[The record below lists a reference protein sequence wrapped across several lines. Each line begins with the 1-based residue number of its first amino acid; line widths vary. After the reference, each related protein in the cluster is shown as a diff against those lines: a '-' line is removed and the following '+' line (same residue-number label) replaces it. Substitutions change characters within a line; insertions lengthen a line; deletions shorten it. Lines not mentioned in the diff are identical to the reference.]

1 VTIRYYFNG
10 GPNPL
15 KVSLFLEEAGLDY
28 EPVWIDI
35 LSGRQFDADFLHLNP
50 NAKVPVIVDGD
61 DVVFD
66 SNAILLYLGVKHGL
80 FVPEQGSPE
89 WAQLLSWLMFVASG
103 VGPYGG
109 QAVHFQHAAPEEIP
123 YAITRYLYEARRHFA
138 ILDAR
143 LADRPFLLGDVYSIA
158 DMALFGWAGFLP
170 RVIGEDG
177 AAAVP
182 HLRAWYAR
190 VSERPAAQRALA
202 LPRRFSA
209 GPPPQIRGNTT
220 LFRHLA

>member
-1 VTIRYYFNG
+1 MAIRYYFNG

-15 KVSLFLEEAGLDY
+15 KVSLFLEETGLDY

-35 LSGRQFDADFLHLNP
+35 LAGRQFDADFLRLNP

-66 SNAILLYLGVKHGL
+66 SNAILLHLAIKHGR
-80 FVPEQGSPE
+80 FVPAMDSPE
-89 WAQLLSWLMFVASG
+89 WPQMLSWLMFVASG

-109 QAVHFQHAAPEEIP
+109 QAVHFQHAAPEDIP
-123 YAITRYLYEARRHFA
+123 YAIKRYLYEARRHFGIA
-138 ILDAR
+138 DAR
-143 LADRPFLLGDVYSIA
+143 LADRPFLLGEDYSIA
-158 DMALFGWAGFLP
+158 DMALWGWAGFLP

-182 HLRAWYAR
+182 HLSAWHRR

-202 LPRRFSA
+202 LAKRFSS
-209 GPPPQIRGNTT
+209 GPPPQVRGNAT
-220 LFRHLA
+220 LFPHLA